1 MRKLSDASPPPPYG
15 APVAVNGDDI
25 TNNRKACIPVDG
37 VVGDRHWPRAA
48 CRQHDGIGAAALYAV
63 TSRCRVTISSNNS
76 PDQCAGFADVDGGS
90 DRRRLTSR
98 HQQRNA
104 GERPFPL
111 PLPASPQAM
120 GQGFELLRIS
130 AKPGRRSGFHCK
142 QCCLIWLPNRLV
154 TDCLTLSLPG
164 RQRGWSKRAGGH
176 WAPGAAPRIVIALS

>member
-1 MRKLSDASPPPPYG
+1 MVLLTAATGGGLPEGRTSVSAPLPFRQLPPFNWD
-15 APVAVNGDDI
+15 VVVSRGD
-25 TNNRKACIPVDG
+25 G
-37 VVGDRHWPRAA
+37 SH
-48 CRQHDGIGAAALYAV
+48 
-63 TSRCRVTISSNNS
+63 
-76 PDQCAGFADVDGGS
+76 QCAGFADVDGDS
-90 DRRRLTSR
+90 DHRRLTSR